1 MPSMSTWTAFMSQ
14 YTIMYC
20 NYTKSKEWDKMLLV
34 TLVKMNLTTKKRKKK
49 KSLSKFIVTLDNIQK
64 EKVAK

>member
-1 MPSMSTWTAFMSQ
+1 
-14 YTIMYC
+14 
-20 NYTKSKEWDKMLLV
+20 MLLV